1 MGGRE
6 SLNLILVGIFKYIG
20 KNLSKFYLPDAVNGR
35 SFTYEFFCVQKHGIL
50 ALMKRPPEGTG
61 NPFETYEELIEQSLY
76 SYGTVA
82 RSAIDRFFSVS
93 CIHSLA

>member
-1 MGGRE
+1 
-6 SLNLILVGIFKYIG
+6 
-20 KNLSKFYLPDAVNGR
+20 
-35 SFTYEFFCVQKHGIL
+35 
-50 ALMKRPPEGTG
+50 MKRPPEGTG

-93 CIHSLA
+93 YKQHEATYSGWTTKELGNKKLN